1 MIANNISLLSKEV
14 APHFTADD
22 IAKIKKFS
30 KQKGVVSIRIPGL
43 GSIIKMVYPFIGF
56 PL

>member
-30 KQKGVVSIRIPGL
+30 KQKGVVSIRIPEL
-43 GSIIKMVYPFIGF
+43 GSIIKMSI
-56 PL
+56 LS